1 MTAQLVLVAALV
13 LVSVYLLK
21 AKRSPSQQAIRRLVI
36 LGVLVAGALAVVF
49 PEYTTTIANVVG
61 IGRGAD
67 LVFYAFIVFGLFY
80 VVHQYRRQL
89 WHERMVSELARE
101 IALTQAFLEDS
112 LAEKT
117 TTKRSAQADKRSHG
131 NRVSRRNGRV

>member
-1 MTAQLVLVAALV
+1 MTAQLLLVAALI
-13 LVSVYLLK
+13 LVSFYLLK

-36 LGVLVAGALAVVF
+36 LGVLLAGALAVVF
-49 PEYTTTIANVVG
+49 PDYTTTIANALG

-89 WHERMVSELARE
+89 WQEKMVSELARE
-101 IALTQAFLEDS
+101 IALTRAFMEDS
-112 LAEKT
+112 FEQKT
-117 TTKRSAQADKRSHG
+117 LKPRSAQTNQRPHG
-131 NRVSRRNGRV
+131 NRVRRRNGGV

>member
-1 MTAQLVLVAALV
+1 MTAQLILIGALV

-36 LGVLVAGALAVVF
+36 LGVLGAGVLAVLF
-49 PEYTTTIANVVG
+49 PDYTTAIANMLG

-67 LVFYAFIVFGLFY
+67 LVFYAFIVFALFY

-89 WHERMVSELARE
+89 WQEKMISDLAR
-101 IALTQAFLEDS
+101 ALTLTQADLEDYRKKAS
-112 LAEKT
+112 RT
-117 TTKRSAQADKRSHG
+117 SRSTQTNKRSNG
-131 NRVSRRNGRV
+131 NRVTR